1 MRVRRVLVVLAVTVW
16 AVMPVPV
23 SGEDS
28 SGEETVAAL
37 CDPGSVSQFTDVVT
51 GEYGADYILC
61 VRALGLS
68 AGTAGGAYGPESELT
83 RAQMAT
89 FLVRLWQDVLGRDC
103 PESMGVPFVDVAG
116 NTHEGAIGCLYGLGV
131 TVGTTAV
138 TYDPDGTVTG
148 SQISRF
154 LARVYEKAG
163 NSCGFEGEELDRAV
177 DCLAASK
184 VIPSEAEGT
193 STGSATRDQMAVY
206 LIGLWHNL
214 AGRGLPPAPPHKPAN
229 RMADVAQTVAVTRR
243 SLEDD
248 GEYDDEDD
256 EDDDNPNA
264 GTTTRTTVP
273 DNTPYTDND
282 GTDSDGYDTPDGSS
296 TVGTQTTTGTT
307 GPTSAS
313 TGTTAVPD
321 NTPYTDN
328 DETESDGYDTPDGS
342 TTVGTR
348 TTTGTTGPT
357 SASTGTTAVPD
368 NTPYTDNDGTDSD
381 GYDTPDGSTTVGT
394 QTTTGTTGP
403 TSTSTGSTVGTQA
416 TTATTV
422 SASTTTGP
430 TSTST
435 GTTVPDYSDSA
446 DSDSD

>member
-16 AVMPVPV
+16 AVLPAPV

-28 SGEETVAAL
+28 SGVETVAAL
-37 CDPGSVSQFTDVVT
+37 CDPGSVSQFTDVVA

-61 VRALGLS
+61 MRALGLS
-68 AGTAGGAYGPESELT
+68 AGTAGGAYGPESQLT

-103 PESMGVPFVDVAG
+103 PEGMGVPFVDVAG

-163 NSCGFEGEELDRAV
+163 NSCGSEGEELDRAV

-193 STGSATRDQMAVY
+193 STGAVTRDQMAVY

-248 GEYDDEDD
+248 GEDDEDD

-273 DNTPYTDND
+273 GDTPYTDNDGVDTPYTDNDGIDTPYTDND

-307 GPTSAS
+307 GPTS
-313 TGTTAVPD
+313 
-321 NTPYTDN
+321 
-328 DETESDGYDTPDGS
+328 
-342 TTVGTR
+342 
-348 TTTGTTGPT
+348 
-357 SASTGTTAVPD
+357 
-368 NTPYTDNDGTDSD
+368 
-381 GYDTPDGSTTVGT
+381 
-394 QTTTGTTGP
+394 
-403 TSTSTGSTVGTQA
+403 
-416 TTATTV
+416 
-422 SASTTTGP
+422 
-430 TSTST
+430 TST
-435 GTTVPDYSDSA
+435 GTTLPDDSDDSD
-446 DSDSD
+446 DSDSDDSDSD

>member
-1 MRVRRVLVVLAVTVW
+1 MRVRRVLVVLSVTVW
-16 AVMPVPV
+16 AVMPAPV

-28 SGEETVAAL
+28 SGVETVAAL
-37 CDPGSVSQFTDVVT
+37 CNPGSVSQFTDVVA

-61 VRALGLS
+61 MRALGLS

-163 NSCGFEGEELDRAV
+163 NSCGSEGEELDRAV

-193 STGSATRDQMAVY
+193 STGAVTRDQMAVY

-248 GEYDDEDD
+248 GEDDEDD
-256 EDDDNPNA
+256 EDDDNPNE
-264 GTTTRTTVP
+264 GTTTRTTVPDNTPYTDNDGIDTPYTDNDGTDSDGYDTPDGSTTLGTQTTTGTTGPTSTSTSIGTTVP

-296 TVGTQTTTGTT
+296 TVGT
-307 GPTSAS
+307 
-313 TGTTAVPD
+313 
-321 NTPYTDN
+321 
-328 DETESDGYDTPDGS
+328 
-342 TTVGTR
+342 R

-357 SASTGTTAVPD
+357 S
-368 NTPYTDNDGTDSD
+368 
-381 GYDTPDGSTTVGT
+381 
-394 QTTTGTTGP
+394 TTTGT
-403 TSTSTGSTVGTQA
+403 TVGTQA

-422 SASTTTGP
+422 SASTTTGTTGP

-435 GTTVPDYSDSA
+435 GTTVPDDSDDSDTDDSD